1 MSDQG
6 FREIQLGGKQLV
18 FLFMASVVFAV
29 AIFLLGISVGR
40 GVRNASGPPPD
51 TEVAVSVPPAPAE
64 MPPATV
70 TSPQDLSYHDKLQG
84 QSAPAAE
91 AATTPKAPDIPAP
104 PAEAPPPAAEPVAA
118 ASTMRAQTAPAT
130 PAPKPA
136 EKPAPKVAPPVA
148 PVANGWFVQVNA
160 FRSRENA
167 ERQVATLKG
176 KGYAALVSESGGLYR
191 VRIGPF
197 GQRDE
202 ANTTSQR
209 LRREEGMPSSV
220 QR

>member
-40 GVRNASGPPPD
+40 GVRSASGPAPD

-64 MPPATV
+64 MPPATQ
-70 TSPQDLSYHDKLQG
+70 TTPQDLSYHDKLQG

-91 AATTPKAPDIPAP
+91 AAAQPKPDVPAP
-104 PAEAPPPAAEPVAA
+104 PADAPPPASEPVATPA
-118 ASTMRAQTAPAT
+118 PTRAQTPPAT
-130 PAPKPA
+130 PAPRA
-136 EKPAPKVAPPVA
+136 TEKPVAKVAPPVA

-167 ERQVATLKG
+167 ERQVAELKG

-197 GQRDE
+197 AQRDE

-209 LRREEGMPSSV
+209 LRTEERMPSSV